1 MPLEDYVGLSMQSR
15 RFALILIGAFAAI
28 ALVLSLT
35 GIYGVYSYA
44 VARRTRE
51 IGIRM
56 ALGARRGQVLSL
68 LLRQG
73 MLLVI
78 SGIVA
83 GVVASLVLTQFLA
96 SMLFD
101 VRPRDSF
108 TFASVVVSLVVVATL
123 ACWIPARRA
132 TRVDPL
138 VALRHE

>member
-1 MPLEDYVGLSMQSR
+1 MQSR

-28 ALVLSLT
+28 ALLLSLI
-35 GIYGVYSYA
+35 GIYGVTSYS

-56 ALGARRGQVLSL
+56 ALGAPRGQVLSL
-68 LLRQG
+68 LLRQA

-96 SMLFD
+96 TMLFD
-101 VRPRDSF
+101 VRPRDSL
-108 TFASVVVSLVVVATL
+108 TFVSVVLSLVAVAAF
-123 ACWIPARRA
+123 ACWIPSRRA

-138 VALRHE
+138 VALRSE